1 MSRKQKH
8 HKIILKT
15 TFAQTTLK
23 LNLEF
28 EVNFLLHASVEELA
42 NDFVI
47 SLRQRSKCTN
57 LTQRNALMLDLCW
70 EKVDVLYSVGSTLF
84 QNQCSLKLGS
94 ELTPAVLSF
103 LRIILPIWLYAYL
116 SFLAPPHDRV
126 VCFVPVKNAI
136 LTVLRIKLNMYTA
149 LAG

>member
-70 EKVDVLYSVGSTLF
+70 EKVDVLYSVGSIYLPS
-84 QNQCSLKLGS
+84 QADNK
-94 ELTPAVLSF
+94 
-103 LRIILPIWLYAYL
+103 IIGK
-116 SFLAPPHDRV
+116 FFH
-126 VCFVPVKNAI
+126 
-136 LTVLRIKLNMYTA
+136 TGM
-149 LAG
+149 